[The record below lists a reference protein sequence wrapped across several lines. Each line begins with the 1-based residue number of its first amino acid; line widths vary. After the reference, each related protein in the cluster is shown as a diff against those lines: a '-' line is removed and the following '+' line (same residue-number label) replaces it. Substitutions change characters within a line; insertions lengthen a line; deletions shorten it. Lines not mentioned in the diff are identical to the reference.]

1 MDQPKSKIVD
11 PLQEA
16 PPVTS
21 FKLRMWTYDIAREQC
36 PTLDQL
42 RRFAELTES
51 AGYNA
56 LGLYMEHRFAFECTP
71 WAHGVGCVTPEMVRT
86 LQSEFPR
93 IQFIPFLNLLGHCEG
108 FIYTEHGKR
117 YREEQFKGLQ
127 ACPSNP
133 AFVELCVRM
142 VDEAME
148 AFSSTIIHLGGDET
162 KQLGYCP
169 SCAERIQHLGDHAF
183 EALESLSF
191 AKERLEAKFAEFMDD
206 AGLGSGRSKHQAQI
220 YGEHF
225 GPLCQR
231 VLGAARTPALWGDM
245 LLEHPTATSWIPKET
260 LIFDWQYRRGVRDSA
275 EKLLA
280 HGYEV
285 VGCPTLHTYNAAW
298 LHLPESERNTQFV
311 VSDSKELDLYGVCL
325 TTWECALFGSY
336 DALVP
341 AVEWAGRLMSD
352 PSELAEL
359 RNSTAPSGS
368 NLGRAYSQ
376 NSEAEGDWAHLMGI
390 ELQNAEGIFAFSS
403 IRSSLKCRFLL
414 YGNPFLLWMHHAE
427 ELCGSSGDVA
437 LEILDQA
444 LAVAPGDAERGIS
457 QFVKSAIEFVR
468 LAEEARLHY
477 ADGDF
482 VGAIAKLAPTR
493 MIFDDLAKIARR
505 THERIGGSLADIERC
520 RVAKEHAEK
529 VLVRIRKY
537 GDGSLGYL
545 PAFEIITHPK
555 FMPHDQGSWWLINSW
570 ANE

>member
-36 PTLDQL
+36 PTLDHL
-42 RRFAELTES
+42 RRFAELTQES
-51 AGYNA
+51 GYNA

-86 LQSEFPR
+86 LQSEFRR

-108 FIYTEHGKR
+108 LLYTEQGKR
-117 YREEQFKGLQ
+117 YREERFKGLQ

-133 AFVELCVRM
+133 AFVDLCGEM

-148 AFSSTIIHLGGDET
+148 VFSSDIIHLGGDET
-162 KQLGYCP
+162 KQLGECRA
-169 SCAERIQHLGDHAF
+169 CQDRMAAF
-183 EALESLSF
+183 EVPESYVDYPPGAVNDSRSWF
-191 AKERLEAKFAEFMDD
+191 AKAHLF
-206 AGLGSGRSKHQAQI
+206 GH
-220 YGEHF
+220 HF
-225 GPLCQR
+225 GPLCHR
-231 VLGAARTPALWGDM
+231 VIESGRRPAIWGDM
-245 LLEHPTATSWIPKET
+245 LLEHPTASEYIPKET
-260 LIFDWQYRRGVRDSA
+260 LIFDWQYRSGLKESSP
-275 EKLLA
+275 KLLGM
-280 HGYEV
+280 GYEV

-298 LHLPESERNTQFV
+298 MHIPESEWNIQTITR
-311 VSDSKELDLYGVCL
+311 DAAEMDLYGVCV

-336 DALVP
+336 DTLMP
-341 AVEWAGRLMSD
+341 AIRSAATVIESPLEIPFWEAGVKILEGYTAESKDHVKWAV
-352 PSELAEL
+352 
-359 RNSTAPSGS
+359 
-368 NLGRAYSQ
+368 
-376 NSEAEGDWAHLMGI
+376 LMGHL
-390 ELQNAEGIFAFSS
+390 LQSAGGVFAFSG
-403 IRSSLKCRFLL
+403 IRNSLKCRFLL
-414 YGNPFLLWMHHAE
+414 YGNPFLLWMHHAD
-427 ELCGSSGDVA
+427 ELCGASGDVA
-437 LEILDQA
+437 LEILEQA
-444 LAVAPGDAERGIS
+444 LAVAPGQAEQGIS

-468 LAEEARLHY
+468 LAEEARIHY

-505 THERIGGSLADIERC
+505 THERIGGSLADVERC
-520 RVAKEHAEK
+520 RVAREHVER

-537 GDGSLGYL
+537 GDGSQGYL